1 MTEKEKLALAEKVCQ
16 IAEDASA
23 LMKHRPS
30 EEEITQKG
38 NISNYVTATDV
49 AVQHYLEEKLTALIE
64 GSEVLGEESDEC
76 VPEAEAVWI
85 VDPIDGTSN
94 FIRDLGASVISI
106 ALMQNNVLEIGVV
119 YNPYRNE
126 MFYAA
131 KGCGAYLNGTKIQVS
146 ERDFSHS
153 HFCSALCL
161 YAKEYAEQCMKII
174 GRVYQ
179 ESDDLRRLGAAALEL
194 SQLAA
199 GRVELYFEMRIAPW
213 DAAAGAL
220 LIEEAGG
227 YWECLYDEGM
237 QTGKLF
243 PFIAANSKESFDK
256 LRRIVTEYIPE
267 IPYDGSF
274 RNTALNA
281 KDSVK

>member
-1 MTEKEKLALAEKVCQ
+1 MTENEKIRTAKEVCR
-16 IAEDASA
+16 IAEDASE

-38 NISNYVTATDV
+38 NISNYVTATDI
-49 AVQHYLEEKLTALIE
+49 AVQQYLEERLTELLP
-64 GSEVLGEESDEC
+64 GSTVLGEES
-76 VPEAEAVWI
+76 AERNQHAEMIWI

-106 ALMQNNVLEIGVV
+106 ALMRNRELEIGVV
-119 YNPYRNE
+119 CNPYRNE

-131 KGCGAYLNGTKIQVS
+131 RGCGAYLNEKEIHVS
-146 ERDFSHS
+146 DRDFSHS
-153 HFCSALCL
+153 HFCSALCV
-161 YAKEYAEQCMKII
+161 YAKEYAEPCLNII

-179 ESDDLRRLGAAALEL
+179 ESDDLRRFGAAALEL

-227 YWECLYDEGM
+227 YWECLYDKGM

-243 PFIAANSKESFDK
+243 PFIAANSKESFEK
-256 LRRIVTEYIPE
+256 LRAIVTEFIPVV
-267 IPYDGSF
+267 PYDG
-274 RNTALNA
+274 AI
-281 KDSVK
+281 

>member
-1 MTEKEKLALAEKVCQ
+1 MNNMTECEKLTLAKEVCK
-16 IAEDASA
+16 IAEAASE
-23 LMKHRPS
+23 LMKQRPS

-49 AVQHYLEEKLTALIE
+49 AVQRYLEERLTDLVA
-64 GSEVLGEESDEC
+64 GSDVLGEESAERI
-76 VPEAEAVWI
+76 PETETLWI

-106 ALMQNNVLEIGVV
+106 ALMKNNVLEIGVV

-153 HFCSALCL
+153 HFCSALCV
-161 YAKEYAEQCMKII
+161 YAKEYAEQCLNII

-179 ESDDLRRLGAAALEL
+179 ESDDVRRFGAAALEL

-227 YWECLYDEGM
+227 YWECLYDKGM

-243 PFIAANSKESFDK
+243 PFIAANSKESFEK
-256 LRRIVTEYIPE
+256 LRAIVTEFIPE

-274 RNTALNA
+274 RELQ
-281 KDSVK
+281 

>member
-64 GSEVLGEESDEC
+64 GSEVLGEESEEC

-106 ALMQNNVLEIGVV
+106 ALMHLLFH
-119 YNPYRNE
+119 P
-126 MFYAA
+126 
-131 KGCGAYLNGTKIQVS
+131 
-146 ERDFSHS
+146 
-153 HFCSALCL
+153 
-161 YAKEYAEQCMKII
+161 
-174 GRVYQ
+174 
-179 ESDDLRRLGAAALEL
+179 
-194 SQLAA
+194 
-199 GRVELYFEMRIAPW
+199 
-213 DAAAGAL
+213 L
-220 LIEEAGG
+220 LILAV
-227 YWECLYDEGM
+227 
-237 QTGKLF
+237 TGRSTVSTTALTMSL
-243 PFIAANSKESFDK
+243 ILS
-256 LRRIVTEYIPE
+256 
-267 IPYDGSF
+267 GSF
-274 RNTALNA
+274 RSALPACALTATFVTGHPMFMSIMSGFMFSSMYAAAIL
-281 KDSVK
+281 KDSAPDPKICWEIGLSASVM